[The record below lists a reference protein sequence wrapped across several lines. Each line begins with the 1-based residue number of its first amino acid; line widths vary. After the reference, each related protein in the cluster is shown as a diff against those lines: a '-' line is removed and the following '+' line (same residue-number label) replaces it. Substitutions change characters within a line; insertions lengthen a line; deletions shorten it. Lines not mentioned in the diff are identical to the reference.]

1 MAEQTSDQEDRA
13 GIRLQLF
20 LARAGI
26 GSRRTCETYITS
38 GRVAVNGKTVT
49 TLVTKVLPEDTVSM
63 DGSPVRPEIRLVYIA
78 LNKPQRYLCSN
89 SDPQGRPLVVSFLKP
104 SVSERVF
111 HVGRLDYLSSGL
123 IFFTNDGEFARKM
136 THPSS
141 RIEKEYLVETKD
153 AIKESSLEE
162 FQRGVWIEGEKY
174 RIASYVLL
182 SPQKVRLVLTEG
194 KNREIRNFFIDKRI
208 KVKRIHRIRIGGVR
222 LGKLEPGQ
230 WRYLTKKEVA
240 DLLLLSERTD
250 HGHRD

>member
-49 TLVTKVLPEDTVSM
+49 TLGTKVLPEDTVSM

-123 IFFTNDGEFARKM
+123 IFFTHDGEFARNM

>member
-49 TLVTKVLPEDTVSM
+49 TLGTKVLPEDTVSM